1 MSVETINLTWEI
13 KSKRIVDEV
22 SLKINQG
29 EILTILGPNGAGKSS
44 FLKLIAGDSSASD
57 GEIKF
62 DDIPLSNIS
71 IQDRSFMRSV
81 MSQSCLLY
89 TSPSPRD

>member
-1 MSVETINLTWEI
+1 MVNFSNKKDMSVETINLTWEI

-44 FLKLIAGDSSASD
+44 FLKLC
-57 GEIKF
+57 F
-62 DDIPLSNIS
+62 
-71 IQDRSFMRSV
+71 
-81 MSQSCLLY
+81 LLGVFRWC
-89 TSPSPRD
+89 SKQKQ

>member
-44 FLKLIAGDSSASD
+44 FLSL
-57 GEIKF
+57 
-62 DDIPLSNIS
+62 
-71 IQDRSFMRSV
+71 
-81 MSQSCLLY
+81 
-89 TSPSPRD
+89 